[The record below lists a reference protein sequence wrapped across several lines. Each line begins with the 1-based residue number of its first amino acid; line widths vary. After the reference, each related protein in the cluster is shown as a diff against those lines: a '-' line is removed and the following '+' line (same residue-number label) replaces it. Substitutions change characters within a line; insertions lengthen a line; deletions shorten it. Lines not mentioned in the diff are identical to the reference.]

1 MTSILRTRVAA
12 LPPEVRMRIER
23 WLLVLTIGAV
33 AARIALIESEVRP
46 RPSDFGQVWAAAR
59 FLLEGINPYEA
70 IGPQGLFR
78 FAFPFLYPLTA
89 AVAALPLA
97 PLPANVADA
106 VFMAFGSAALAWAL
120 TRETT
125 RNPQLL
131 VFASVAFLAT
141 LGNAQWSPLIT
152 AAGLLPVLGFLLACK
167 PTLGLA
173 FLAAYPSWRSIVAAG
188 LFTVITIAI
197 WPWWPAAWQQVLT
210 VQSHPPPV
218 TLWGGPLVLLAL
230 LKWRRPE
237 ARLLLGLACVPHT
250 VALYEV
256 IPLFLVVQT
265 WTEGVIL
272 ALLTPI
278 VWYLQEFTGG
288 PYPTFEAW
296 YLAGSHWQLLFIYFP
311 CLLMVL
317 RRPNVG
323 ASVDRA
329 ALRTWLLRP
338 ISRWS
343 GPDGAVVSRAQRV
356 TPRSVE
362 RDEDRA

>member
-1 MTSILRTRVAA
+1 MSIRGTA
-12 LPPEVRMRIER
+12 LSPLVRRRIER

-33 AARIALIESEVRP
+33 AARITLIESEVRP

-59 FLLEGINPYEA
+59 FLLEGINPYDA

-78 FAFPFLYPLTA
+78 FSFPFLYPLTA
-89 AVAALPLA
+89 AVATLPLA
-97 PLPANVADA
+97 PLPANIADA
-106 VFMAFGSAALAWAL
+106 VFMALGSALLAWAL

-125 RNPQLL
+125 RNPQML
-131 VFASVAFLAT
+131 VFASVAFLAN

-152 AAGLLPVLGFLLACK
+152 AAGLLPGLGFLLACK

-173 FLAAYPSWRSIVAAG
+173 FLAAYPSWRSIAAAG
-188 LFTVITIAI
+188 LFTLITVAI
-197 WPWWPAAWQQVLT
+197 WPWWPAAWLQVLT
-210 VQSHPPPV
+210 LQTHPPPV
-218 TLWGGPLVLLAL
+218 MQWGGPLMLLGL

-237 ARLLLGLACVPHT
+237 ARLLVGLACVPHT
-250 VALYEV
+250 VTLYEV

-265 WTEGVIL
+265 WTEGVVL
-272 ALLTPI
+272 ALLTPV

-288 PYPTFEAW
+288 PYPTVEAW
-296 YLAGSHWQLLFIYFP
+296 YLAGAHWQLLFIYFP

-323 ASVDRA
+323 ASIDAA
-329 ALRTWLLRP
+329 ALRSWLPRPLRA
-338 ISRWS
+338 WS
-343 GPDGAVVSRAQRV
+343 SPDGALLSRVRRVKTGVVG
-356 TPRSVE
+356 